1 MAADGVRVKN
11 SVYLC
16 KILKFNARIRILQRF
31 TPFLVCLYFWLQD
44 PTCFMINKGS
54 ENICKILNVSF
65 ISRILQIFTPN
76 SKNLQK
82 QPDFPKKVFVHFD
95 YKTQTNLT

>member
-1 MAADGVRVKN
+1 
-11 SVYLC
+11 
-16 KILKFNARIRILQRF
+16 
-31 TPFLVCLYFWLQD
+31 
-44 PTCFMINKGS
+44 MINKGS
-54 ENICKILNVSF
+54 ENIGKILNVSF

>member
-1 MAADGVRVKN
+1 
-11 SVYLC
+11 
-16 KILKFNARIRILQRF
+16 
-31 TPFLVCLYFWLQD
+31 
-44 PTCFMINKGS
+44 MINKGS

-95 YKTQTNLT
+95 YKAQTNLTKTTVCNVGQTSF